1 MLAHPWSRGS
11 DKVLTP
17 DRIAELVDAGL
28 DGIEV
33 DHPDHDE
40 AQREGLRKIAAAH
53 DLIVT
58 GSSDYHGTGKTDA
71 FRLGANTTS
80 PEELERLLG

>member
-1 MLAHPWSRGS
+1 
-11 DKVLTP
+11 VLTP
-17 DRIAELVDAGL
+17 DRIAELVETGL

-33 DHPDHDE
+33 DHPDHSE
-40 AQREGLRKIAAAH
+40 EQREGLAKIAATH

-58 GSSDYHGTGKTDA
+58 GSSDYHGTGKGSE
-71 FRLGANTTS
+71 FRLGANTTR